1 MSAGF
6 FIDIDMTNS
15 QINMDLY
22 GLIGFPLTHSFSKR
36 YFTDKFIRE
45 GIKGSNYELFEMKDL
60 NDLPE
65 LLKRETDLRGLNV
78 TIPFK
83 KEVIAHLDDLDD
95 ASAERIGAVNT
106 IKIFADGSTKG
117 FNTDYYGFRQSLVE
131 WLDRRGESCS
141 NFKALV
147 LGNGGAAK
155 AVEVALQDL
164 NMAYKVV
171 SRQKSDDT
179 LLYEDLTEEV
189 LNEYHLIINT
199 TPLGMFPNVEDCPA
213 IPFEFITKRHY
224 LYDLIYNPA
233 ETAFLRNGAEKG
245 AVLQNGMKM
254 LELQAEKAWDI
265 WTSEEDMWSI

>member
-1 MSAGF
+1 
-6 FIDIDMTNS
+6 
-15 QINMDLY
+15 MDLY

-36 YFTDKFIRE
+36 YFTDKFNRE
-45 GIKGSNYELFEMKDL
+45 GIKESSYDLYEMQTLEG
-60 NDLPE
+60 LPD
-65 LLKRETDLRGLNV
+65 LLKNTGGLRGLNV

-83 KEVIAHLDDLDD
+83 KEVIALLDDLDD
-95 ASAERIGAVNT
+95 SSAERIGAVNT

-117 FNTDYYGFRQSLVE
+117 FNTDYYGFRQSLTE

-155 AVEVALQDL
+155 AVQVALQDL
-164 NMAYKVV
+164 HVEYKLV
-171 SRQKSDDT
+171 SRKEGDDT

-189 LNEYHLIINT
+189 MNAYRLIINT
-199 TPLGMFPNVEDCPA
+199 TPLGTFPNVEGCPS
-213 IPFEFITKRHY
+213 IPFQFVTKQHY
-224 LYDLIYNPA
+224 LYDLVYNPA
-233 ETAFLRNGAEKG
+233 ETTFLKNGAEKG
-245 AVLQNGMKM
+245 AVLQNGLKM

>member
-1 MSAGF
+1 
-6 FIDIDMTNS
+6 
-15 QINMDLY
+15 MDLY

-45 GIKGSNYELFEMKDL
+45 SIKESNYELFEMKDL
-60 NDLPE
+60 SNLDE
-65 LLKRETDLRGLNV
+65 LLKKEPNLRGLNV

-83 KEVIAHLDDLDD
+83 KDVIAHLDDLDD

-164 NMAYKVV
+164 NMEYKVV
-171 SRQKSDDT
+171 SRQKNDDT
-179 LLYEDLTEEV
+179 LLYEELSEEIMGQY
-189 LNEYHLIINT
+189 LLIINT
-199 TPLGMFPNVEDCPA
+199 TPLGMFPDVENCPS
-213 IPFEFITKRHY
+213 IPYQFVTKRHY

-233 ETAFLRNGAEKG
+233 ETMFLKNGGEKG
-245 AVLQNGMKM
+245 AVLQNGLKM

-265 WTSEEDMWSI
+265 WTSEEDMWSV